1 MHLVIVFYYT
11 KNVRLQNGNINIYEK
26 AIGFR
31 YVKKTPFLLSVLLQ
45 SLKKTNPIYTLW
57 LLFKKF

>member
-11 KNVRLQNGNINIYEK
+11 KNVRLQNENINIYEK
-26 AIGFR
+26 TIGFR

-45 SLKKTNPIYTLW
+45 SLKKTKPIYTLG